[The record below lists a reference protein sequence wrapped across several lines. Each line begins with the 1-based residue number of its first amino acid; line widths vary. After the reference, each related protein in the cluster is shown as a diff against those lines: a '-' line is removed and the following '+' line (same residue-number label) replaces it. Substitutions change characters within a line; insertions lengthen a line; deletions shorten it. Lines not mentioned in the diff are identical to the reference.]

1 MDSVDNSISG
11 GSFRDVIQAG
21 HVTVRQC
28 VSGEVRA
35 PRAPLMAPAA
45 PGRLVDRLP
54 VRAALDR
61 IADARGERVPARVAV
76 VTGPPGIGKTG
87 AVLYWASLRG
97 ADFPGG
103 VLYADM
109 SPRGALRP
117 ADTRAVLESFVGAL
131 GTPRA
136 EMPADEGALAA
147 YYRHLTAHEPCLVL
161 LDDVVT
167 AGQVAPLLPGHP
179 RSMVVVTS
187 RLLLAGLRAALPS
200 AEPEYVRLA
209 GLDDESC
216 RELFLHTA
224 GMASPAELTAQGQ
237 ELLRSVV
244 PAFAGLPA
252 AARMAGARAADPLEG
267 GVEEFARRLLALPT
281 FQEALTVSDDPH
293 TYSLRPVFEDSYAA
307 LEPAAAAVFR
317 GLGLNPTP
325 EFADGLVDELAGG
338 ADAGARVRRTL
349 LGGNLLERPAPGRCR
364 MNGLLHEY
372 AGTLA
377 RADAAEAEAVA
388 ARITDWYLRRAAAAE
403 VLVSSRWR
411 LSAVFREPAPLK
423 GVFGTETEALDAL
436 EPDRENAAALTALE
450 FTRGHDHTV
459 CALAESLRGFF
470 FRRKHHTL
478 WVEVCELAVRAAER
492 VVAGVAEAGAG
503 AGAGAGRG
511 AGGDVVPRHGEPHG
525 AGGGRTAGLHG
536 GDGVAAVPRSE
547 APVGDGRL
555 LLARCHYEL
564 AFALFDQGGAESV
577 ERARHQYELALRQA
591 RAAGHIRTE
600 SSALEGLGQVALEQG
615 HPQDALDHFRQAL
628 RALGELPH
636 PRGRALLEYHTGRA
650 ASAAH
655 LHEEAAASLLGAR
668 RRFAALPEPD
678 RYNEARALTRYAQAR
693 LAADRADEAV
703 APLDEA
709 ITLFQGRGAPKEEA
723 DALLT
728 RGDAWAALGDER
740 RAREDWQAALATYRR
755 LGSVG
760 AAGARERLGGG
771 G

>member
-1 MDSVDNSISG
+1 MDNSISG

-35 PRAPLMAPAA
+35 PRVPLMAPAA

-61 IADARGERVPARVAV
+61 AADARDERAPAKVVV
-76 VTGPPGIGKTG
+76 VTGPPGVGKTG
-87 AVLYWASLRG
+87 AVLYWSSLRG

-109 SPRGALRP
+109 SPRGALQP

-136 EMPADEGALAA
+136 EMPADEAPLAA

-167 AGQVAPLLPGHP
+167 AAQVAPLLPGHP

-187 RLLLAGLRAALPS
+187 RLLLAGLRGALPS
-200 AEPEYVRLA
+200 SEPEYVRLA

-216 RELFLHTA
+216 RELFLHSAGITA
-224 GMASPAELTAQGQ
+224 LTQLTDHGRELVRT
-237 ELLRSVV
+237 VV

-252 AARMAGARAADPLEG
+252 AVRIAGARAADPLEG
-267 GVEEFARRLLALPT
+267 GVEEFARRLLVLPT
-281 FQEALTVSDDPH
+281 VQEALTVSDDPH
-293 TYSLRPVFEDSYAA
+293 TYSLHQVFEDSYAA
-307 LEPAAAAVFR
+307 LDPVAAAVFR
-317 GLGLNPTP
+317 RLGLNPTP
-325 EFADGLVDELAGG
+325 EFADALVDELAG
-338 ADAGARVRRTL
+338 DPDTGARVRRTL

-377 RADAAEAEAVA
+377 RADSGEAGAVA

-411 LSAVFREPAPLK
+411 LSHVFREPAYVA
-423 GVFGTETEALDAL
+423 GVFRTETEALDAL
-436 EPDRENAAALTALE
+436 EPDRENAAALTARE
-450 FTRGHDHTV
+450 FAHGHDDTV
-459 CALAESLRGFF
+459 CTLTEALRGFF

-478 WVEVCELAVRAAER
+478 WVEVCELGVRAAER
-492 VVAGVAEAGAG
+492 LVAADARAGEA
-503 AGAGAGRG
+503 
-511 AGGDVVPRHGEPHG
+511 
-525 AGGGRTAGLHG
+525 AGGGVG
-536 GDGVAAVPRSE
+536 GGGGAPDAVL
-547 APVGDGRL
+547 V
-555 LLARCHYEL
+555 LARCHYEL

-577 ERARHQYELALRQA
+577 ERARRQYGLALRQA

-600 SSALEGLGQVALEQG
+600 STALEGLGQVALEQG
-615 HPQDALDHFRQAL
+615 QPQVALDHFRQAL
-628 RALGELPH
+628 DALGDLPH
-636 PRGRALLEYHTGRA
+636 PRGRALLKYHMGRA

-668 RRFAALPEPD
+668 HRFAALPEPD

-709 ITLFQGRGAPKEEA
+709 VTLLQGLGAPKAEGATPSAAPKEEA
-723 DALLT
+723 DARLT
-728 RGDAWAALGDER
+728 RGDAFAALGDVR
-740 RAREDWQAALATYRR
+740 RAREDWQAALDTYRR

-760 AAGARERLGGG
+760 AAGVRERLGGER
-771 G
+771 

>member
-1 MDSVDNSISG
+1 MDNSISG

-21 HVTVRQC
+21 HVTVRSC

-35 PRAPLMAPAA
+35 PRVPLMAPAA

-61 IADARGERVPARVAV
+61 IADARIADTRGAGSPAAVAV

-87 AVLYWASLRG
+87 AVLYWSALRS

-109 SPRGALRP
+109 SPRGPLQP

-136 EMPADEGALAA
+136 EMPADETALAA

-167 AGQVAPLLPGHP
+167 AAQVGPLLPGHP

-200 AEPEYVRLA
+200 AEPEYVRVA
-209 GLDDESC
+209 GLDDASC
-216 RELFLHTA
+216 RELFLHAA
-224 GMASPAELTAQGQ
+224 GLTAPAGLTERGQ
-237 ELLRSVV
+237 ELVRTVV

-252 AARMAGARAADPLEG
+252 AARLAGARAADPLEG

-307 LEPAAAAVFR
+307 LDPAAAAVFR

-325 EFADGLVDELAGG
+325 EFADALVDALAGG
-338 ADAGARVRRTL
+338 ADEGARVRRTL
-349 LGGNLLERPAPGRCR
+349 LGGNLLDRPAPGRCR

-377 RADAAEAEAVA
+377 RADADEAAAVA
-388 ARITDWYLRRAAAAE
+388 ARVTDWYLRRAAAAE

-411 LSAVFREPAPLK
+411 LSRVFREPARLD

-450 FTRGHDHTV
+450 FSRGHDHTV

-492 VVAGVAEAGAG
+492 RVAVRGAAAGAG
-503 AGAGAGRG
+503 PAGVPGRDGGGDEGAPGGAAGADDAG
-511 AGGDVVPRHGEPHG
+511 
-525 AGGGRTAGLHG
+525 
-536 GDGVAAVPRSE
+536 
-547 APVGDGRL
+547 L

-564 AFALFDQGGAESV
+564 AFALFDQGGDASV
-577 ERARHQYELALRQA
+577 ERARHAYGLALRAA
-591 RAAGHIRTE
+591 RAAGHVRTE

-615 HPQDALDHFRQAL
+615 RPQDAIDHFR
-628 RALGELPH
+628 RALDALGDLPH

-668 RRFAALPEPD
+668 RRFASLPVPD

-709 ITLFQGRGAPKEEA
+709 IALFQGRGAPKEEA
-723 DALLT
+723 DARLT
-728 RGDAWAALGDER
+728 RGDAWAARGDAG
-740 RAREDWQAALATYRR
+740 RAREDWGAALATYRR

-760 AAGARERLGGG
+760 AAGARERLDGSVGPGGPDG
-771 G
+771 EV

>member
-1 MDSVDNSISG
+1 MDNSISG
-11 GSFRDVIQAG
+11 GSYRDVIQAG

-35 PRAPLMAPAA
+35 PRVPLMAPAA

-61 IADARGERVPARVAV
+61 IADARGERAPAKVVV

-109 SPRGALRP
+109 SPRGALEP

-136 EMPADEGALAA
+136 EMPADEAALAA

-161 LDDVVT
+161 LDGVVT
-167 AGQVAPLLPGHP
+167 AAQVGPLLPGHP
-179 RSMVVVTS
+179 GGMVVVTS
-187 RLLLAGLRAALPS
+187 RLLLGGLRGALPS
-200 AEPEYVRLA
+200 SEPEYVRLA

-224 GMASPAELTAQGQ
+224 GLSSPAELSAHGQ
-237 ELLRSVV
+237 ELLRTVV

-317 GLGLNPTP
+317 GLGLNPTS

-377 RADAAEAEAVA
+377 RADADEAGVVA
-388 ARITDWYLRRAAAAE
+388 GRVTDWYLRRAAAAE

-411 LSAVFREPAPLK
+411 LSRIFHEHALLE
-423 GVFGTETEALDAL
+423 GVFATETEALDAL

-450 FTRGHDHTV
+450 FARGHDHTV

-492 VVAGVAEAGAG
+492 VVRGGSGEAPGRAGS
-503 AGAGAGRG
+503 
-511 AGGDVVPRHGEPHG
+511 AGGPGGSGGGAAPVGAPGRDG
-525 AGGGRTAGLHG
+525 AGGGAVG
-536 GDGVAAVPRSE
+536 VPRGA
-547 APVGDGRL
+547 APVCDAGL

-577 ERARHQYELALRQA
+577 ERARHQYGLALRQA
-591 RAAGHIRTE
+591 RAAGHARTE
-600 SSALEGLGQVALEQG
+600 STALEGLGQVALEQG

-636 PRGRALLEYHTGRA
+636 PRGRALLEYHMGRA

-709 ITLFQGRGAPKEEA
+709 IALFQGRGAPKEEA
-723 DALLT
+723 DARLT
-728 RGDAWAALGDER
+728 RGDAWSACGDEQ
-740 RAREDWQAALATYRR
+740 RAREDWRAALATYRR

-760 AAGARERLGGG
+760 AAGARERLGGEG
-771 G
+771 